1 MVDAWVLD
9 YDWRTAAAVAFGASC
24 ALAVLV
30 NLSQFMC
37 LGRFTAVSYQ
47 VGFRSSRVLATYRR
61 SAPGVWRYWSTS
73 AAGAD
78 QLQHVNV
85 PLESMCTMQGHQLDA
100 SGTDSS
106 TSSSLAWPGC

>member
-9 YDWRTAAAVAFGASC
+9 YNWRTAAAVAFSASC

-47 VGFRSSRVLATYRR
+47 VRVPPLQDARR
-61 SAPGVWRYWSTS
+61 
-73 AAGAD
+73 
-78 QLQHVNV
+78 L
-85 PLESMCTMQGHQLDA
+85 
-100 SGTDSS
+100 
-106 TSSSLAWPGC
+106 